1 MPETWPALVLAV
13 VLAATAVVLTVW
25 GHYSERRPRHSGA
38 GPGAL
43 TVAQLQKQAG
53 KDMTESTALT
63 GELPRTE
70 RGRWTHWR
78 GTLPLS
84 AAVQRRPGRSKLP
97 GRPAQATAPDE
108 RPSTA
113 LLDRVLAGLHAL

>member
-1 MPETWPALVLAV
+1 MPESSPGAAHRWSRD
-13 VLAATAVVLTVW
+13 AAT
-25 GHYSERRPRHSGA
+25 SRHGEPPVPTA
-38 GPGAL
+38 GPGAF
-43 TVAQLQKQAG
+43 TTRRPRREAG
-53 KDMTESTALT
+53 RTGPEEVRADAALT
-63 GELPRTE
+63 EIMPALGQ
-70 RGRWTHWR
+70 GRFTHWR

-113 LLDRVLAGLHAL
+113 LLDRVLAGLRTL